1 MENFI
6 TLFLVVLGIGFI
18 GEIINNVLFN
28 NKQIKKSKIR
38 SNENIYR
45 EKTLMTNTEKN
56 FYQKLKVLEPKYK
69 IIPQV
74 NLGTIIEKISNE
86 KFENELFRNI
96 DYGIF
101 TNDFSK
107 VLLLIELNDQ
117 THNQPQRKKRDIKVK
132 EICNKANIPIMTF
145 YTNYPNN
152 QEYVINRILNKIENN
167 TDVNVNIKMHKKG
180 KISVYKKG
188 NMICPNCVYSLQTPL
203 WFKTSLVR

>member
-1 MENFI
+1 
-6 TLFLVVLGIGFI
+6 
-18 GEIINNVLFN
+18 
-28 NKQIKKSKIR
+28 
-38 SNENIYR
+38 
-45 EKTLMTNTEKN
+45 MTNTEKN

-69 IIPQV
+69 IILQV
-74 NLGTIIEKISNE
+74 NLGTIIEKISSE

-167 TDVNVNIKMHKKG
+167 TEGNNIDENNE
-180 KISVYKKG
+180 I
-188 NMICPNCVYSLQTPL
+188 L
-203 WFKTSLVR
+203 

>member
-86 KFENELFRNI
+86 KFVI
-96 DYGIF
+96 KQIF
-101 TNDFSK
+101 
-107 VLLLIELNDQ
+107 Q
-117 THNQPQRKKRDIKVK
+117 
-132 EICNKANIPIMTF
+132 
-145 YTNYPNN
+145 
-152 QEYVINRILNKIENN
+152 
-167 TDVNVNIKMHKKG
+167 
-180 KISVYKKG
+180 
-188 NMICPNCVYSLQTPL
+188 
-203 WFKTSLVR
+203 

>member
-6 TLFLVVLGIGFI
+6 ALFLVVLGIGLT
-18 GEIINNVLFN
+18 GEIINNVIFN

-45 EKTLMTNTEKN
+45 EKTLMTNIEKN
-56 FYQKLKVLEPKYK
+56 FYQKLKALEPKYQ

-74 NLGTIIEKISNE
+74 NLGAIIEKISNE

-101 TNDFSK
+101 SNDFSK

-117 THNQPQRKKRDIKVK
+117 THNLPQRKKRDIKVK

-167 TDVNVNIKMHKKG
+167 TEGNNIDENNE
-180 KISVYKKG
+180 I
-188 NMICPNCVYSLQTPL
+188 L
-203 WFKTSLVR
+203 

>member
-28 NKQIKKSKIR
+28 NKQIKKNKIR

-45 EKTLMTNTEKN
+45 EKPLMTNTEKN

-74 NLGTIIEKISNE
+74 NLGTIIEKISSE

-167 TDVNVNIKMHKKG
+167 AEGNNTDENNEI
-180 KISVYKKG
+180 
-188 NMICPNCVYSLQTPL
+188 L
-203 WFKTSLVR
+203 

>member
-6 TLFLVVLGIGFI
+6 TLFLVVLVIGFI
-18 GEIINNVLFN
+18 VEIINNILFN
-28 NKQIKKSKIR
+28 NKQIKKNMIR

-45 EKTLMTNTEKN
+45 EKPLMTNTEKN

-74 NLGTIIEKISNE
+74 NLGTIIEKISSE

-167 TDVNVNIKMHKKG
+167 TEGNNIDENNE
-180 KISVYKKG
+180 I
-188 NMICPNCVYSLQTPL
+188 L
-203 WFKTSLVR
+203 

>member
-6 TLFLVVLGIGFI
+6 TLFLVVLVIGFI
-18 GEIINNVLFN
+18 GEIINNILFN
-28 NKQIKKSKIR
+28 NKQIKKNKIR

-45 EKTLMTNTEKN
+45 EKPLMTN
-56 FYQKLKVLEPKYK
+56 
-69 IIPQV
+69 QV
-74 NLGTIIEKISNE
+74 NLGTIIEKISSE

-167 TDVNVNIKMHKKG
+167 TEGNNIDENNE
-180 KISVYKKG
+180 I
-188 NMICPNCVYSLQTPL
+188 L
-203 WFKTSLVR
+203 

>member
-1 MENFI
+1 MI
-6 TLFLVVLGIGFI
+6 
-18 GEIINNVLFN
+18 
-28 NKQIKKSKIR
+28 
-38 SNENIYR
+38 
-45 EKTLMTNTEKN
+45 
-56 FYQKLKVLEPKYK
+56 KVLEPKYK

-74 NLGTIIEKISNE
+74 NLGTIIEKISSE

-167 TDVNVNIKMHKKG
+167 TEGNNIDENNE
-180 KISVYKKG
+180 I
-188 NMICPNCVYSLQTPL
+188 L
-203 WFKTSLVR
+203 

>member
-69 IIPQV
+69 IIMK
-74 NLGTIIEKISNE
+74 NLKMNYFVI
-86 KFENELFRNI
+86 
-96 DYGIF
+96 
-101 TNDFSK
+101 
-107 VLLLIELNDQ
+107 LIMESLQ
-117 THNQPQRKKRDIKVK
+117 
-132 EICNKANIPIMTF
+132 MTF
-145 YTNYPNN
+145 QKYY
-152 QEYVINRILNKIENN
+152 Y
-167 TDVNVNIKMHKKG
+167 
-180 KISVYKKG
+180 
-188 NMICPNCVYSLQTPL
+188 
-203 WFKTSLVR
+203 

>member
-6 TLFLVVLGIGFI
+6 TLFLVVLVIGFI
-18 GEIINNVLFN
+18 GEIINNILFN
-28 NKQIKKSKIR
+28 NKQIKKNKIR

-45 EKTLMTNTEKN
+45 EKPLMTN
-56 FYQKLKVLEPKYK
+56 
-69 IIPQV
+69 QV
-74 NLGTIIEKISNE
+74 NLGTIIEKISSE

-117 THNQPQRKKRDIKVK
+117 THNHPQRKKRDIKVK

-167 TDVNVNIKMHKKG
+167 AE
-180 KISVYKKG
+180 G
-188 NMICPNCVYSLQTPL
+188 NNTNR
-203 WFKTSLVR
+203 K